1 MVQAGDPVVLTCDT
15 VPGISTIPTK
25 GMVVTVTKSGPGGH
39 IDVDRVWVRE
49 NGQTVRANFAFHASH
64 YRPFTPPTERQVK
77 TTTEKLQRML
87 NELSERRD

>member
-1 MVQAGDPVVLTCDT
+1 MVQAGDPVVLICDT
-15 VPGISTIPTK
+15 VPGVPNIPTK
-25 GMVVTVTKSGPGGH
+25 GMVVTVTKSDHDGH
-39 IDVDRVWVRE
+39 ICVDRVWVRH
-49 NGQTVRANFAFHASH
+49 NGQAVRADFRFSAIH